1 MTEMLEE
8 DRGSFVDDLI
18 DDLVPGEL
26 DWQRLV
32 TTYPLPALAVVALG
46 GFYLGLRHGAEI
58 LSALSGYAAS
68 EVSRNVS
75 HLMGREDR

>member
-1 MTEMLEE
+1 MAEMIDEE
-8 DRGSFVDDLI
+8 PGSMVDDLI
-18 DDLVPGEL
+18 DELVPGNL

-46 GFYLGLRHGAEI
+46 GFYLGLRHGTEI

-75 HLMGREDR
+75 HLMDREG

>member
-1 MTEMLEE
+1 MAEMIDEE
-8 DRGSFVDDLI
+8 RGSIVDDLI
-18 DDLVPGEL
+18 DELIPGNL

-46 GFYLGLRHGAEI
+46 GFYLGLRHGTQI
-58 LSALSGYAAS
+58 LSALSGYAAA

-75 HLMGREDR
+75 HLMDREG

>member
-1 MTEMLEE
+1 MAEMIDEE
-8 DRGSFVDDLI
+8 RGSMVDDLI
-18 DDLVPGEL
+18 DELIPGNL

-32 TTYPLPALAVVALG
+32 TSYPLPALAVVALG
-46 GFYLGLRHGAEI
+46 GFYLGLRHGTEI

-75 HLMGREDR
+75 HLLDREG

>member
-18 DDLVPGEL
+18 DELVPGDL

-32 TTYPLPALAVVALG
+32 TTYPLPSLAVVVLG
-46 GFYLGLRHGAEI
+46 GFYLGFRHGAEI
-58 LSALSGYAAS
+58 LSGLSGYAAA
-68 EVSRNVS
+68 EVSRNVG
-75 HLMGREDR
+75 HFMGREDR

>member
-1 MTEMLEE
+1 MAEMIDEE
-8 DRGSFVDDLI
+8 PGSMVDDLI
-18 DDLVPGEL
+18 DELIPGNL

-46 GFYLGLRHGAEI
+46 GFYLGLRHGTEI

-75 HLMGREDR
+75 HLLDREG

>member
-1 MTEMLEE
+1 MAEMIDEE
-8 DRGSFVDDLI
+8 PGSMVDDLI
-18 DDLVPGEL
+18 DELIPGNL

-32 TTYPLPALAVVALG
+32 TTYPLPSLAVVALG
-46 GFYLGLRHGAEI
+46 GFYLGLRHGTEI

-75 HLMGREDR
+75 HLLDREG